1 MVIYPPAAMECCG
14 LLLYSLKVMSRI
26 IVILGPTATGKS
38 DLAVRLAREFNGE
51 VVSADSRQVYKG
63 LNIGTGKITKKEMGG
78 IPHHLLDVANPK
90 KVFSVTDYQRLA
102 SRAVAGIIKRG
113 KVPIICG
120 GTGLYISALVDGLI
134 FPDVPP
140 NENLRKKLSDKS
152 PEQLFALLSKI
163 DPKRADNIDRHNPRR
178 LIRAIEIAK
187 ANGRNVPLK
196 ANPPYKAI
204 KIGLDMSDATLKE
217 KVLVRIHA
225 RMKKGMVAE
234 SKRLR
239 EAGLSWKRMEALG
252 LEYRLLAQLLQG
264 KISKEEF
271 VEKLAQEIWQYVRRQ
286 RTWFRKDKQI
296 QWFTPAQYT
305 KLRSFVRAQFCE

>member
-1 MVIYPPAAMECCG
+1 MVIYPPVAMECCG

-38 DLAVRLAREFNGE
+38 DLAVRLAKEFNGE
-51 VVSADSRQVYKG
+51 VVSADSRQIYKG

-102 SRAVAGIIKRG
+102 SKAVASIIKRG

-140 NENLRKKLSDKS
+140 NESLRKKLSGKS

-163 DPKRADNIDRHNPRR
+163 DPERADNIDRHNPRR
-178 LIRAIEIAK
+178 LTRAIEIAK
-187 ANGRNVPLK
+187 ANGMNSPLK

-204 KIGLDMSDATLKE
+204 KIGLDMPDATLKK
-217 KVLVRIHA
+217 KVLGRIHS

-239 EAGLSWKRMEALG
+239 KAGLSWKRMETLG
-252 LEYRLLAQLLQG
+252 LEYRLLAHLLQG
-264 KISKEEF
+264 KISREEF
-271 VEKLAQEIWQYVRRQ
+271 IEKLAQEIWQYVRRQ

-296 QWFTPAQYT
+296 QWFTPGQYT
-305 KLRSFVRAQFCE
+305 KLRSFVRAQLSE

>member
-1 MVIYPPAAMECCG
+1 
-14 LLLYSLKVMSRI
+14 
-26 IVILGPTATGKS
+26 
-38 DLAVRLAREFNGE
+38 
-51 VVSADSRQVYKG
+51 
-63 LNIGTGKITKKEMGG
+63 MGG

-120 GTGLYISALVDGLI
+120 GTGLYISALADGLI

-140 NENLRKKLSDKS
+140 NENLRKKLSGKS

-163 DPKRADNIDRHNPRR
+163 DLKRADNIDRHNPRR

-204 KIGLDMSDATLKE
+204 KIGLDMPDATLKE

-296 QWFTPAQYT
+296 QWFTPGQYT
-305 KLRSFVRAQFCE
+305 KLRSFVRAQLSE